1 MAKVKIHPPLDSSHS
16 PFKRM
21 ATLGPGP
28 RKRPE
33 IKAVG
38 KYECKKGKT
47 VKKGGVKYYVQKC
60 TVVATG
66 AVRTIKTNSEWK
78 AEYNKVYAKKRTRS
92 APTNKYRAGYKR

>member
-21 ATLGPGP
+21 AKIGPGP

-38 KYECKKGKT
+38 KYECTKGKR
-47 VKKGGVKYYVQKC
+47 VKKGGKIYHVQKC
-60 TVVATG
+60 TVLATG
-66 AVRTIKTNSEWK
+66 AVRTIKTKKEWK
-78 AEYNKVYAKKRTRS
+78 DEYNKEYAKKRTRS
-92 APTNKYRAGYKR
+92 AATNKYRAGYKR